1 MLQPIL
7 IQEVSYTGSIADGDE
22 KPQYKV
28 DNFVNLYLV
37 ERVRPTKRQEVMAI
51 TVTGKVSY
59 VLRKDIEQYLPDV
72 QDTPVTV

>member
-22 KPQYKV
+22 DPQYKA
-28 DNFVNLYLV
+28 DNFLNICLV
-37 ERVRPTKRQEVMAI
+37 ERVRPTKRQEVLAV

-59 VLRKDIEQYLPDV
+59 VLRKDIEQYLPEEV
-72 QDTPVTV
+72 SSPVTI

>member
-7 IQEVSYTGSIADGDE
+7 IQEVSYTGSVADGDE
-22 KPQYKV
+22 EPQYKV

-59 VLRKDIEQYLPDV
+59 VLRRDIEQYLPEEV
-72 QDTPVTV
+72 SSPVTI

>member
-7 IQEVSYTGSIADGDE
+7 IQEVSYTGSVADGDE
-22 KPQYKV
+22 DPQYKV

-37 ERVRPTKRQEVMAI
+37 ERVRPTKRDEVMAI

-59 VLRKDIEQYLPDV
+59 VLRKDIEQYLPEEV
-72 QDTPVTV
+72 SSPVTI

>member
-7 IQEVSYTGSIADGDE
+7 IQEVSYTGSVADGDE
-22 KPQYKV
+22 EPQYKV

-59 VLRKDIEQYLPDV
+59 VLRKDIEQYLPDEAS
-72 QDTPVTV
+72 TPVKV

>member
-7 IQEVSYTGSIADGDE
+7 IQEVSYTGSVADGDE
-22 KPQYKV
+22 EPQYKV

-59 VLRKDIEQYLPDV
+59 VLRKDIEQYLPDEAS
-72 QDTPVTV
+72 TLVTV

>member
-7 IQEVSYTGSIADGDE
+7 IQEVSYTGSVADGDE
-22 KPQYKV
+22 EPQYKV

-37 ERVRPTKRQEVMAI
+37 ERVRPTKRDEVMAI

-59 VLRKDIEQYLPDV
+59 VLRKDIEQYLPEEV
-72 QDTPVTV
+72 SSPVTI